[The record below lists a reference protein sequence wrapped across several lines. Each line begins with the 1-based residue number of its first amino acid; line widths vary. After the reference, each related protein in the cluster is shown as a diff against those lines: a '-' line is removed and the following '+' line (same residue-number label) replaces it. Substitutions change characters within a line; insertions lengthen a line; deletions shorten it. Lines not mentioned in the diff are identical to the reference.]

1 MMMRT
6 LLRRE
11 RRQVMMP
18 IRVIVQDGRS
28 VESAIVIP
36 GLLQVHRALVLI
48 PRTRFFVPDTF

>member
-1 MMMRT
+1 
-6 LLRRE
+6 
-11 RRQVMMP
+11 MMP

-28 VESAIVIP
+28 VESAILIP